1 MFAGESSTLAP
12 ALAAMATISSPCTKV
27 CTIDPRS
34 KLCIGCSRSLQE
46 IGNWSRLSEAERLS
60 IMAELPQRRASA
72 SPRSPARAA
81 DGG

>member
-12 ALAAMATISSPCTKV
+12 ALAAMPTISSPCTKV

-46 IGNWSRLSEAERLS
+46 IGNWSRLSEGERLR
-60 IMAELPQRRASA
+60 IMGELPKRGAMA
-72 SPRSPARAA
+72 APARAA